1 MRDKYIYPVILA
13 ILSFFTHF
21 SFLNFPNQVVF
32 DETHYGKFV
41 SNYLNH
47 SYFFDIHP
55 PFSKLLATLSAY
67 WGHFSSNFD
76 FTSIGETF
84 TDPNFI
90 YLRIIPAIAGFLLP
104 LVIYF
109 LAKQLNISTIGSFF
123 TGAVVIFENSLLVQS
138 KFLLIDGIL
147 LFFGFSTILF
157 YLLYRNKKNIRWLV
171 LSAFFLGATIST
183 KWTGIS
189 FLAIC
194 LLIETISLIRE
205 KKLARLKNFAILL
218 FIPILFYIGTF
229 AIHFSILTKSGE
241 GNAFMSQ
248 NFKQKGFAEKFIEL
262 NVVMLNESQNLTTSH
277 PYTSKWYT
285 WPLMTR
291 PIFYWEDPSMRAG
304 ENQRIY
310 SIGNPLVYWLGLL
323 AILTLFI
330 HTIFRT
336 KFFIRKR
343 HAIMFILFGYC
354 INFFPYMFLTRITF
368 IYYYLASLVFTILAM
383 SSIIDSIENKKI
395 KNSCYIIFL
404 SIFIITF
411 LYFSPLTYGF
421 SLSAQSQINHIW
433 FSTWR

>member
-1 MRDKYIYPVILA
+1 MREKYIYPAILA

-41 SNYLNH
+41 SDYLNR

-55 PFSKLLATLSAY
+55 PLSKLLATLSAY
-67 WGHFSSNFD
+67 LGHFTSNFD
-76 FTSIGETF
+76 FASIGETF

-109 LAKQLNISTIGSFF
+109 LAKQIGISTIGSFF
-123 TGAVVIFENSLLVQS
+123 AGTVAVFENSLLVQS

-147 LFFGFSTILF
+147 LFFGFSSILF
-157 YLLYRNKKNIRWLV
+157 YLLYRNKKNIWWLV
-171 LSAFFLGATIST
+171 LSAFFLGTTIST
-183 KWTGIS
+183 KWTGAS

-194 LLIETISLIRE
+194 LLIETISLIHE

-229 AIHFSILTKSGE
+229 AVHFSILTKSGE
-241 GNAFMSQ
+241 GDAFMSQ
-248 NFKQKGFAEKFIEL
+248 NFQQKRFVEKFIEL
-262 NVVMLNESQNLTTSH
+262 NVVMLNESRNLTTSH

-291 PIFYWEDPSMRAG
+291 PIFYWENG
-304 ENQRIY
+304 NQRIY
-310 SIGNPLVYWLGLL
+310 SIGNPFIYWFGLL
-323 AILTLFI
+323 AILILFI
-330 HTIFRT
+330 HTVFRT
-336 KFFIRKR
+336 KFFIKKR
-343 HAIMFILFGYC
+343 HAVMFILFGYC
-354 INFFPYMFLTRITF
+354 INFFPYMLLTRITF
-368 IYYYLASLVFTILAM
+368 LYYYLASLVFAIMAIALL
-383 SSIIDSIENKKI
+383 IDLIENKKI
-395 KNSCYIIFL
+395 KNCCYIILLF
-404 SIFIITF
+404 IFITTF

-421 SLSAQSQINHIW
+421 SLSTQSQINHTW
-433 FSTWR
+433 FSSWR